1 MCMSVSYCTYDF
13 NIWST
18 SWENRW
24 IEDLIDIHNKVPKLE
39 ISQTILVLIGRVCP
53 QYLLYLLPGDLTIEH
68 KVKEYLCSLSFA
80 GAINIYQEY
89 TL

>member
-1 MCMSVSYCTYDF
+1 MCMFVCYCTYDF

-18 SWENRW
+18 SWEYRW
-24 IEDLIDIHNKVPKLE
+24 IEDLIDIHNKVPELE

-80 GAINIYQEY
+80 GAINIYQEEM
-89 TL
+89 L

>member
-1 MCMSVSYCTYDF
+1 MSVCYCTYDF
-13 NIWST
+13 NIWSP
-18 SWENRW
+18 SWEYRW
-24 IEDLIDIHNKVPKLE
+24 IEDLIDIHNKVPELE

-80 GAINIYQEY
+80 GAINIYQED